1 MKAKKTKEDSM
12 GSDKSPRN
20 INLQLPPGE
29 QAVHYS
35 NIVIISHSPEEVVLD
50 FAQSLPGKE
59 NPEVVSRIIMTPRN
73 AKMFLKAL
81 RKQHS
86 DLRRNF
92 GPILLPNQRKRF
104 SHSLDIKKDSS

>member
-1 MKAKKTKEDSM
+1 M

-73 AKMFLKAL
+73 AKMFLKAFENNI
-81 RKQHS
+81 QTYEE
-86 DLRRNF
+86 NF
-92 GPILLPNQRKRF
+92 GPILLPNQE
-104 SHSLDIKKDSS
+104 KDSHIH